1 MLDLNTVKERFLA
14 LNHDRLSRT
23 RDVLRTRQQDVL
35 DMLPLLFHA
44 NHASFPGY
52 ISKNTPV
59 GISDYSPSARALEA
73 AKKVVRSFDYKRK
86 ALPRYDIHALFL
98 MGSSGTIAYSKKS
111 DFDIW
116 LCHDPELTTVQ
127 LAELQQKASAVEEW
141 AATFD
146 LEVHF
151 FLMNA
156 DNFRKGTGVELSSE
170 SSGSAQHHLLL
181 EEFYRTS
188 ILLAGRYPV
197 WWLVPAEEERN
208 YADYIVRRLYSGFVS
223 EHETIDFGGLPEAP
237 AEEFFGAA
245 VWQLYKSIESPYK
258 AALKLM
264 LTEVYAA
271 EYPEVDMLSLRFKRA
286 VQAGLA
292 DLTELDPYIMLYR
305 KIEEYLLADED
316 HARLAL
322 MQRCFYFKVN
332 EALGTADNPRRRSW
346 RRDVM
351 RALTQDW
358 GWDEGYLQLLDS
370 RSTWKIH
377 QVLEER
383 RSLVS
388 ALTHSY
394 HQLSDF
400 ARHNSSLAKINQ
412 RDLNILGRKLY
423 AAFERKAGKV
433 DIVNCGISD
442 DVWESHLSLHQ
453 AGSGENRGWVLY
465 RGVVPAEEVDD
476 HEPLKRSLD
485 IVELLAW
492 CHLNQVAND
501 RTAIVL
507 YNHDSYLNL
516 NTVKAI
522 LRSMNQ
528 LFPGGQLAP
537 TELEDLGQAPRLTKI
552 SILIN
557 VGTELSNTH
566 IREGRLLTSNKN
578 DALSYGGTRE
588 NQVLSLDKVVQTSWQ
603 EVMTFRYDGVES
615 VLDCLVAYLQWSPPS
630 QGHSP
635 APVTAHCFSTG
646 RNMTISRRIEELF
659 NDIVACYY
667 HRDNSEY
674 TRYVLMIGHS
684 YYVLTLRK
692 DRLQYQ
698 RADSYQDLLVHL
710 SAVQPD
716 FSPVMIDRYA
726 LNHDVL
732 PVMYRN
738 NRAGCIQF
746 YYVRDNGHVEVYIID
761 ERGSLFYRRQPD
773 IDIELV
779 VNQYKRFLDA
789 VTYRHNLHADPE
801 DRGAAGLHTVEY
813 YQVIRKHG
821 QNSQLVQYE
830 IGDGAHPVNY
840 FNLQFIGQVTDG
852 GQTHFTVY
860 CEDIDFSTIEHGEQL
875 FQEVARHVLQR
886 RKSGLQYPIYIT
898 DINVSHKL
906 LGMESSEQLQTAH
919 LLNYKKAIEE
929 KLNRALQL
937 LVDSRISDAS

>member
-1 MLDLNTVKERFLA
+1 MLDLDTVKKRFLA
-14 LNHDRLSRT
+14 LNRDRLTRT
-23 RDVLRTRQQDVL
+23 RDALRSRQQDVL
-35 DMLPLLFHA
+35 DMLPLMFHT

-52 ISKNTPV
+52 VSKNTPV
-59 GISDYSPSARALEA
+59 GISDYSPPARTLEA
-73 AKKVVRSFDYKRK
+73 AQKVVRSFDYKRK
-86 ALPRYDIHALFL
+86 ALPRYDLHALFL

-127 LAELQQKASAVEEW
+127 LAELQQKASAIEEW

-156 DNFRKGTGVELSSE
+156 ENFRNGKGVELSSE

-197 WWLVPAEEERN
+197 WWLVPAEEESN
-208 YADYIVRRLYSGFVS
+208 YGDNVRRLHRGFIR

-245 VWQLYKSIESPYK
+245 VWQLYKSIDSPYK

-264 LTEVYAA
+264 LTEVYAS
-271 EYPEVDMLSLRFKRA
+271 EYPKVDMLSLRFKRV
-286 VQAGLA
+286 VQAGSV

-305 KIEEYLLADED
+305 KIEEYLLGHDD

-322 MQRCFYFKVN
+322 MRRCFYFKVN
-332 EALGTADNPRRRSW
+332 ENLGTPDNPRRMSW
-346 RRDVM
+346 RREVM
-351 RALTQDW
+351 RALTREW

-370 RSTWKIH
+370 RPAWKIH

-388 ALTHSY
+388 ALTQSY
-394 HQLSDF
+394 HHLSDF
-400 ARHNSSLAKINQ
+400 ARHHALLAKINQ

-433 DIVNCGISD
+433 DIVNRGISD

-453 AGSGENRGWVLY
+453 SGSGENSGWVLY
-465 RGVVPAEEVDD
+465 RGIVNAEETED
-476 HEPLKRSLD
+476 HKPLKRSLD

-492 CHLNQVAND
+492 CHLNQVADD

-537 TELEDLGQAPRLTKI
+537 TDLEDLGQAPRLTKI

-578 DALSYGGTRE
+578 DALSYGGICE

-615 VLDCLVAYLQWSPPS
+615 VLECLAAYLQWSPPS
-630 QGHSP
+630 QGQSP
-635 APVTAHCFSTG
+635 APVTAHCFSAG

-659 NDIVACYY
+659 NDIVTCYY
-667 HRDNSEY
+667 HRDSAEH

-684 YYVLTLRK
+684 YYVLTLQN

-698 RADSYQDLLVHL
+698 RADSYPDLLVHL
-710 SAVQPD
+710 SSIQPK
-716 FSPVMIDRYA
+716 FSPVVIDRYA
-726 LNHDVL
+726 LSHDVL
-732 PVMYRN
+732 PMMFRN
-738 NRAGCIQF
+738 SRAGCIQF

-773 IDIELV
+773 TDIELV

-789 VTYRHNLHADPE
+789 VTYRHNLHADEE
-801 DRGAAGLHTVEY
+801 DRGTAGPHTVEY
-813 YQVIRKHG
+813 YQAIRKHG

-830 IGDGAHPVNY
+830 TGGDSRTANY
-840 FNLQFIGQVTDG
+840 FNLQVIGQVTDG

-860 CEDIDFSTIEHGEQL
+860 CDDIEFSTLEHGEQL
-875 FQEVARHVLQR
+875 FQEVARHVLKR

-906 LGMESSEQLQTAH
+906 LGMESSEQLQTVH
-919 LLNYKKAIEE
+919 LLNYKKTIEE

-937 LVDSRISDAS
+937 LVDGRIANAS